1 MSYLV
6 AVMLDL
12 SIELLRSL
20 DLLWLLLHCLL
31 LEVACSKLESCEVN
45 ENLFQ
50 RCSCQLE
57 VLNQAL
63 LLILIED
70 LEHLAQFRPLIILSM
85 A

>member
-1 MSYLV
+1 
-6 AVMLDL
+6 MLDL
-12 SIELLRSL
+12 SIELLRNL
-20 DLLWLLLHCLL
+20 DLLRLLLDGLL
-31 LEVACSKLESCEVN
+31 LEVACSELEPCEVN

-63 LLILIED
+63 LLVLIQD

-85 A
+85 T